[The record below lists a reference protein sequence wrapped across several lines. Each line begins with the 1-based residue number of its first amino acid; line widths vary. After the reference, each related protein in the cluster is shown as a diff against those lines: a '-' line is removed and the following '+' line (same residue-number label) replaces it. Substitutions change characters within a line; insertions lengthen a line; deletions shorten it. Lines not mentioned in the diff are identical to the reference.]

1 MHISE
6 AFVFLG
12 ISGVD
17 VEDEKIFFI
26 VLRIEGNC

>member
-12 ISGVD
+12 VSGVD
-17 VEDEKIFFI
+17 VGMKRFFH
-26 VLRIEGNC
+26 RFES

>member
-12 ISGVD
+12 VSGVD
-17 VEDEKIFFI
+17 VEDEKIFSSF
-26 VLRIEGNC
+26 

>member
-12 ISGVD
+12 VSGAD
-17 VEDEKIFFI
+17 VEDEKIFSSF
-26 VLRIEGNC
+26 

>member
-12 ISGVD
+12 VSGVD
-17 VEDEKIFFI
+17 VENEKIFSSF
-26 VLRIEGNC
+26 